1 MSQTTSIYVFAD
13 WFKDNPIL
21 LGVLSAQQAY
31 GRKAFSFEYSKD
43 FLSSERPIYLNPD
56 IKYFHLKTEKMIKIE
71 NEVKKAV
78 LARSVLAKKMG
89 MARSEIE
96 LMSKAFAI
104 HSR

>member
-1 MSQTTSIYVFAD
+1 MSQTSSIYVFAD

-21 LGVLSAQQAY
+21 LGVLSAQQANDQ
-31 GRKAFSFEYSKD
+31 KAFSFEYSKD

-89 MARSEIE
+89 IARSEIE

-104 HSR
+104 H

>member
-43 FLSSERPIYLNPD
+43 FLSSERSIYLNPD

-78 LARSVLAKKMG
+78 FSPECFSKKNG
-89 MARSEIE
+89 Y
-96 LMSKAFAI
+96 SKI
-104 HSR
+104 